1 MVSPSC
7 VIFDHFLK
15 ANVPQKYEPNR
26 ALGIWVNKQRMEKKQ
41 LDLGEKVAMTS
52 DRVKL
57 LEKVG
62 FVWAKKK
69 GEHAWQVRYD
79 ELVEYRKRHGHC
91 NVPTKNSSQKALGR
105 WVSTQRSMRKKF
117 LEGRIEKDIEE
128 HEKRIQ
134 KLNDINFCWSLA
146 QGGSPTSEGTYEG
159 SQFASSP
166 ISRVKNEAQSETD
179 NDDDNDHL
187 QEEEEEEEEEEAE
200 GCDDDK
206 EESFEFD
213 GHDEDHHENDGGRGG
228 GGPAGLGSTVPA
240 VEV

>member
-1 MVSPSC
+1 
-7 VIFDHFLK
+7 
-15 ANVPQKYEPNR
+15 
-26 ALGIWVNKQRMEKKQ
+26 MEKKQ

-79 ELVEYRKRHGHC
+79 ELVEYRKKHGHC

-134 KLNDINFCWSLA
+134 KLDDINFCWSLA
-146 QGGSPTSEGTYEG
+146 QGGSPTSESTDERPP
-159 SQFASSP
+159 FASSP
-166 ISRVKNEAQSETD
+166 TSRVKSERQSETD
-179 NDDDNDHL
+179 SDDDND
-187 QEEEEEEEEEEAE
+187 QIEEEEGKEEEQ
-200 GCDDDK
+200 CNDDR

-213 GHDEDHHENDGGRGG
+213 GPNEGHHENNGGSGG
-228 GGPAGLGSTVPA
+228 GGAAGVGSTVSA